1 MKSFLKFI
9 LKYYLKYLT
18 KYVLMI
24 HRPTI
29 IAIAG
34 STNKTFVKDEIN
46 RRLREAGLTVR
57 SNPRSFNTEIG
68 LPLAILGLPSGFNTY
83 KAWLPILFQAAK
95 TILAVNFP
103 KYLVLELGISDQGD
117 MKHLLSIIEP
127 DIAVITDITQ
137 RYLEGFADMDELIGE
152 YQLLAASIKEPGL
165 LVLNNDNL
173 RVSELKSLTRS
184 QVVSFGLEAG
194 ADWRAVSINKTIVGQ
209 DFKIESATGH
219 QHESIKCYGE
229 HHLYAALAGKIIKNY
244 VAEEAK
250 NSAARLEPEEIR
262 QPVIS

>member
-1 MKSFLKFI
+1 MKSIFKFI

-29 IAIAG
+29 VAIAG

-83 KAWLPILFQAAK
+83 RAWLPIIWQTAK
-95 TILAVNFP
+95 TVLVVDFP
-103 KYLVLELGISDQGD
+103 RFLVLELGVSDPGD
-117 MKHLLSIIEP
+117 MKYLLSIIEP
-127 DIAVITDITQ
+127 DITVITDITQ

-165 LVLNNDNL
+165 LVLNNDNR
-173 RVSELKSLTRS
+173 RVKELENLTLGRI
-184 QVVSFGLEAG
+184 VTFGLTEG
-194 ADWRAVSINKTIVGQ
+194 ADWRAVSVNKSIIGQSFDIVTAAGN
-209 DFKIESATGH
+209 T
-219 QHESIKCYGE
+219 HESIKRYGE
-229 HHLYAALAGKIIKNY
+229 HHLYAALAGEIIKNY
-244 VAEEAK
+244 VAEETK

>member
-1 MKSFLKFI
+1 MKSLFKFI
-9 LKYYLKYLT
+9 LKYYLKYIT

-46 RRLREAGLTVR
+46 RRLREAGLAVR

-68 LPLAILGLPSGFNTY
+68 LPLAILGLPSGFNSF
-83 KAWLPILFQAAK
+83 KAWLPIIWRAIK
-95 TILAVNFP
+95 TIMVVDFP
-103 KYLVLELGISDQGD
+103 RYLVLELGVSDLGD

-127 DIAVITDITQ
+127 DVAIITDITQ

-152 YQLLAASIKEPGL
+152 YQLLAASITEHGL
-165 LVLNNDNL
+165 LILNNDNR
-173 RVSELKSLTRS
+173 RVMELKSLTKGP
-184 QVVSFGLEAG
+184 VVSFGLAEG
-194 ADWRAVSINKTIVGQ
+194 AAWRAVSISKSISGQ
-209 DFKIESATGH
+209 DFEIESSVGH
-219 QHESIKCYGE
+219 KNVSIKRYGE
-229 HHLYAALAGKIIKNY
+229 HHLYAALAGEIITHY
-244 VAEEAK
+244 VAKEAK
-250 NSAARLEPEEIR
+250 AAAARLEQEEIR

>member
-1 MKSFLKFI
+1 MKSFLKII
-9 LKYYLKYLT
+9 LKYYLKYIT

-68 LPLAILGLPSGFNTY
+68 LPLAILDLPSGFNTY
-83 KAWLPILFQAAK
+83 KAWLPIVWRAAK
-95 TILAVNFP
+95 MLFTVDFP
-103 KYLVLELGISDQGD
+103 RYLVLELGVSDRGD
-117 MKHLLSIIEP
+117 IKYLLSIIEP
-127 DIAVITDITQ
+127 DIAIITDITQ

-152 YQLLAASIKEPGL
+152 YQTLAASIKKDGL
-165 LVLNNDNL
+165 LVLNSNNR
-173 RVSELKSLTRS
+173 RVIELKSLTAG
-184 QVVSFGLEAG
+184 QALTFGL
-194 ADWRAVSINKTIVGQ
+194 ADKADYRAISINKSIYGQ
-209 DFKIESATGH
+209 DFEIISAFGR
-219 QHESIKCYGE
+219 QRQSIKLYGE
-229 HHLYAALAGKIIKNY
+229 HHLYAALAGEIVKYY
-244 VAEEAK
+244 VAQETK
-250 NSAARLEPEEIR
+250 NSAARLEQEEIR

>member
-1 MKSFLKFI
+1 MKPLLKII
-9 LKYYLKYLT
+9 LKYYLKYIT

-68 LPLAILGLPSGFNTY
+68 LPLAILGLPSGFNSF
-83 KAWLPILFQAAK
+83 KAWLPIIWQAAK
-95 TILAVNFP
+95 TLMVIDFP
-103 KYLVLELGISDQGD
+103 RYLVLELGVSDQGD

-152 YQLLAASIKEPGL
+152 YQLLAASINEAKL
-165 LVLNNDNL
+165 LVINSDNR
-173 RVSELKSLTRS
+173 RVAELKCLASGR
-184 QVVSFGLEAG
+184 VISFGLAQD
-194 ADWRAVSINKTIVGQ
+194 ADYRAVSINKTIAGQ
-209 DFKIESATGH
+209 NFEMESAAGH
-219 QHESIKCYGE
+219 KHKTITRYGD
-229 HHLYAALAGKIIKNY
+229 HHLYAALAGEIIGDHLRIPF
-244 VAEEAK
+244 
-250 NSAARLEPEEIR
+250 SA
-262 QPVIS
+262 